1 MAPDATK
8 VERRRVCLQ
17 RFTPAASDAVDET
30 RGSLPTPLAG
40 LIFPAVVVQRD
51 APENMT
57 TPKTR
62 WLFGLLLVMATA
74 IGASEP
80 LDALLWDARP
90 LVLFADRPDAPAVM
104 TLKHRI
110 EKHADA
116 FKDRRMALVEV
127 YGDAGRI
134 GDLPLTE
141 EQAVALRKRFMPPE
155 GEPTMVLLGLDGG
168 EKIRAAADAPLSDLF
183 TLIDR
188 MPMRR
193 EELRN
198 VGP

>member
-1 MAPDATK
+1 
-8 VERRRVCLQ
+8 
-17 RFTPAASDAVDET
+17 
-30 RGSLPTPLAG
+30 
-40 LIFPAVVVQRD
+40 
-51 APENMT
+51 MT

-62 WLFGLLLVMATA
+62 WLTGLTLVVATA

-90 LVLFADRPDAPAVM
+90 LVVFADRPDAPAVM

-110 EKHADA
+110 EADADA
-116 FKDRRMALVEV
+116 FEDRRMVLVEV

-134 GDLPLTE
+134 GDRPLTA
-141 EQAVALRKRFMPPE
+141 EQSVALRERFMPPE
-155 GEPTMVLLGLDGG
+155 GEATIILLGLDGG
-168 EKIRAAADAPLSDLF
+168 EKTRAGADAPISDLF
-183 TLIDR
+183 ALIDS